1 MDPDS
6 SRSFENDYYFIL
18 LQNKGL
24 FQSDAA
30 LLTAKVSRNIVNEL
44 TKQDK
49 FFTEFGQSM
58 KRMGAI
64 QVLTGS
70 DGEIRTKCSVVNS

>member
-1 MDPDS
+1 MDPNSPSTFDS
-6 SRSFENDYYFIL
+6 DYYSIL

-44 TKQDK
+44 VKQDK

-64 QVLTGS
+64 DVLTDS

>member
-1 MDPDS
+1 MDPES
-6 SRSFENDYYFIL
+6 SSTFDNDYYSIL
-18 LQNKGL
+18 IQNKGL

-64 QVLTGS
+64 EVLTGS